1 MHRQTHTHTHVYT
14 HITRLFV
21 CSLCSALWWS
31 CAQLNIVEPLLEM
44 QTSSRGESSEVDL
57 AREWFVIY
65 NTKMPINWWNRLRGK
80 RVKSKKVVDVRLHRV
95 SFGRKRAWAPKAFN
109 NPVPPN
115 KWLVEPSELDKPRKD
130 LEAAHMA
137 ALACNASGN
146 VQRYGSSTRRTS
158 LQSDSSSSSS
168 DGNSKVAKSLMLQTV
183 RSLWLS
189 MCQLLQHV
197 Q

>member
-1 MHRQTHTHTHVYT
+1 M
-14 HITRLFV
+14 
-21 CSLCSALWWS
+21 
-31 CAQLNIVEPLLEM
+31 
-44 QTSSRGESSEVDL
+44 
-57 AREWFVIY
+57 
-65 NTKMPINWWNRLRGK
+65 
-80 RVKSKKVVDVRLHRV
+80 
-95 SFGRKRAWAPKAFN
+95 
-109 NPVPPN
+109 
-115 KWLVEPSELDKPRKD
+115 EPSELDKPRKD